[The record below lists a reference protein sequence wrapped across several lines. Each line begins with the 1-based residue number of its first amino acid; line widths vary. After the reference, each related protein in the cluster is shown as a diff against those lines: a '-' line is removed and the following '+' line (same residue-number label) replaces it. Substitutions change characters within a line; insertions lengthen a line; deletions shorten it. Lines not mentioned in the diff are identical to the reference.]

1 MTNFL
6 KRRSIAFRALLALSM
21 LTIGGCA
28 TNTSTGSTASNPVGP
43 DKVVYHL
50 NSGLEQ
56 ATNGLRNVRN
66 HLEVN
71 PKAQIV
77 VVAHAQ
83 GVDYLM
89 KDKRD
94 ANGNPYEIT
103 VQELKS
109 QGVRFDVCLI
119 TLRNRKLNRNQ
130 FIEEATFVP
139 SGVAEIARLQQRE
152 GYAYL
157 RP

>member
-1 MTNFL
+1 MMADA
-6 KRRSIAFRALLALSM
+6 KRSAVMVLMLLVLGIG
-21 LTIGGCA
+21 IGGCA
-28 TNTSTGSTASNPVGP
+28 TTGGGASDAAGP

-50 NSGLEQ
+50 NAGLDQ
-56 ATNGLRNVRN
+56 ATNGLRNIRN

-71 PKAQIV
+71 PKARIV
-77 VVAHAQ
+77 VVTHAL
-83 GVDYLM
+83 GVDFLM
-89 KDKRD
+89 RDKKD
-94 ANGNPYEIT
+94 ANGNPYEVT

-119 TLRNRKLNRNQ
+119 TLRNRKIDRKD
-130 FIEEATFVP
+130 FIEEVTWVP
-139 SGVAEIARLQQRE
+139 SGVAEVARLQQRE

>member
-1 MTNFL
+1 MMNDL
-6 KRRSIAFRALLALSM
+6 KLRLFACLAVAMLGIA
-21 LTIGGCA
+21 GCA
-28 TNTSTGSTASNPVGP
+28 TTGGGSANGPVGP
-43 DKVVYHL
+43 DRVVYHL

-56 ATNGLRNVRN
+56 ATNGLRNIRN

-71 PKAQIV
+71 PKAKIV
-77 VVAHAQ
+77 VVTHAQ
-83 GVDYLM
+83 GVDFLM
-89 KDKRD
+89 KDKKD
-94 ANGNPYEIT
+94 ANGNPYDIT

-109 QGVRFDVCLI
+109 QGVQFDVCLI
-119 TLRNRKLNRNQ
+119 TLRNRKLNKNQ
-130 FIEEATFVP
+130 FIEEVTYVP

>member
-1 MTNFL
+1 MANLKFRLFAFL
-6 KRRSIAFRALLALSM
+6 AVVILGV
-21 LTIGGCA
+21 TGCA
-28 TNTSTGSTASNPVGP
+28 TNGGGTASGPVGP

-50 NSGLEQ
+50 NSGLDQ
-56 ATNGLRNVRN
+56 ATNGLRNIRN

-71 PKAQIV
+71 PSAKIV

-83 GVDYLM
+83 GVDFLM
-89 KDKRD
+89 RDKKD
-94 ANGNPYEIT
+94 ANGNPYEVA
-103 VQELKS
+103 VQDLKR
-109 QGVRFDVCLI
+109 QGVQFDVCQI
-119 TLRNRKLNRNQ
+119 TLRNRKLNKNQ
-130 FIEEATFVP
+130 FIEESTFVP

>member
-1 MTNFL
+1 MQSL
-6 KRRSIAFRALLALSM
+6 KRKSMVVLAMLLLGVA
-21 LTIGGCA
+21 GCA
-28 TNTSTGSTASNPVGP
+28 STGGVNDRAGP

-71 PKAQIV
+71 PQARIV

-83 GVDYLM
+83 GVDFLM
-89 KDKRD
+89 RDKKD
-94 ANGNPYEIT
+94 ANGNPYEVA
-103 VQELKS
+103 VQELKA

-119 TLRNRKLNRNQ
+119 TLRNRQLDRKQ

-139 SGVAEIARLQQRE
+139 SGVSEIVRLQQRE